1 MLPPSYSCGKCAHA
15 SQRWSDH
22 RIYVRSTPQEA
33 DIRKLYLFWLS
44 VHLVLDI
51 CLPNVSVYVYNLQ
64 MQTQAMRER
73 ACDAAQAADSDLG
86 HSVNSVSQ
94 HATWHTQQTQATHTS
109 KRACDGAI
117 QRIRACTVHTTFSC
131 MPAWI

>member
-73 ACDAAQAADSDLG
+73 ACDAAQAADTGDTHQQACVRWGYSAHTRMHRAHDVFMHACMDLI
-86 HSVNSVSQ
+86 
-94 HATWHTQQTQATHTS
+94 QTTAKH
-109 KRACDGAI
+109 DGK
-117 QRIRACTVHTTFSC
+117 QEGVVGRG
-131 MPAWI
+131 